1 MRLGLLVGAS
11 AALASGAWGA
21 IATFDSFTEGV
32 LGPSFHDGGIRFYN
46 PDNYTPEGSGFICE
60 RADGTLSGPFFSS
73 PNALTLTG
81 WVHGPNAGY
90 SRVGSFYA
98 SVGGPSDYARVEV
111 FYFYLTSTGNTIRME
126 ALRHGVVVG
135 TDSFVVTTPFQ
146 AHRTLEIDGPEF
158 DEIRIVG
165 SGPNEE
171 GAMFALFDNF
181 EIRGVPAPAS
191 ALLLLLPLA
200 GRRRR

>member
-1 MRLGLLVGAS
+1 MHLGMIVCAS
-11 AALASGAWGA
+11 AAVASAAAGG
-21 IATFDSFTEGV
+21 IATFDSFTEGS
-32 LGPSFHDGGIRFYN
+32 LGTSFHDGGIRFYN
-46 PDNYTPEGSGFICE
+46 PDNYTPEGSPFICE
-60 RADGTLSGPFFSS
+60 RADGTLSGPFFSN

-81 WVHGPNAGY
+81 WVQGSQAGY

-111 FYFYLTSTGNTIRME
+111 FYFFLVSTGNTISMQ
-126 ALRHGVVVG
+126 ALRNGAVVA

-165 SGPNEE
+165 SGPNEA

-181 EIRGVPAPAS
+181 EIRGVPAPTA
-191 ALLLLLPLA
+191 ALLLVLPLA

>member
-1 MRLGLLVGAS
+1 MKVGLTVCCVGAVAS
-11 AALASGAWGA
+11 AAVGG

-32 LGPSFHDGGIRFYN
+32 LGWSFWDAGIHFYN
-46 PDNYTPEGSGFICE
+46 PDNYTPEGSRFICE
-60 RADGTLSGPFFSS
+60 RADGTLSGPYFSS

-81 WVHGPNAGY
+81 YVPGPNAGY

-111 FYFYLTSTGNTIRME
+111 FYFYLTSTGNTISME
-126 ALRHGVVVG
+126 ALRNGVVVG
-135 TDSFVVTTPFQ
+135 SDSFVVTTPFQ

-165 SGPNEE
+165 SGPNEA

-181 EIRGVPAPAS
+181 EIRGVPAPVS
-191 ALLLLLPLA
+191 ALVLVLPLV